1 MKLIFR
7 FVLYVAFCL
16 TLIFYFGCASSQ
28 NLNDFFGI
36 EMPEEEADKFK
47 IVSYDQDRGAN
58 YYSNSR
64 MNTHL
69 YAWAEIQPQILGD
82 VVISV
87 DTASRQ
93 AQEMGHDL
101 DKELT
106 ILLVHGILH
115 LAGYDHMQEEDAR
128 KMKGMERMILK
139 EIEPI

>member
-1 MKLIFR
+1 MRKIFAVLGFQTQEISITFANDQ
-7 FVLYVAFCL
+7 FVRRLNKQYRGIDQPTDVLAFSMRE
-16 TLIFYFGCASSQ
+16 G
-28 NLNDFFGI
+28 D
-36 EMPEEEADKFK
+36 
-47 IVSYDQDRGAN
+47 
-58 YYSNSR
+58 
-64 MNTHL
+64 
-69 YAWAEIQPQILGD
+69 WAEIQPQILGD